1 MCVTELAC
9 LTYIVIF
16 FTNDSS
22 ALLPCYVR
30 RLSYCLLPTNM
41 LKCGAI
47 PLENIVMKKL
57 IQSVKGTREFYPE
70 EMALR
75 NYLYDKV
82 RSASQTFG
90 YQEWDAPFIEAID
103 LYAAKS
109 GEELVKKQSFT
120 FEDRGGE
127 LVTLRPE
134 LTPSLAR
141 MIAAKQ
147 GELNFPVRWWS
158 FGPFW
163 RYEQPQKGRSREFF
177 QWNVDL
183 LGVNS
188 PEADAELIAMG
199 ATFLRSVGL
208 SPELALIYVNNRRL
222 MDSEFDAL
230 GITQEKRLDVSNLVD
245 RRTKMDPAKWDA
257 YALELGITQKQLDGL
272 KDILGNLDL
281 WKKSDELT
289 RLFAALEALGVK
301 DYVRF
306 DPNIMRGLLYYTGT
320 VFEAFDVSGSL
331 KRAIF
336 GGGRYDNLLAD
347 VGGQPLSGVGFA
359 MGDVVIGIIL
369 QEAGLVPEFEP
380 SPAQV
385 LVTVFDE
392 KLWMQSFSLA
402 SELRNA
408 GLKVMVYPEPAKL
421 PRQFKFADKMKMKV
435 VVTIGPD
442 EAEKG
447 LAAVK
452 NLSNGEQVI
461 VTREAVADEVR
472 KIL

>member
-1 MCVTELAC
+1 MPSKINT
-9 LTYIVIF
+9 
-16 FTNDSS
+16 
-22 ALLPCYVR
+22 
-30 RLSYCLLPTNM
+30 
-41 LKCGAI
+41 
-47 PLENIVMKKL
+47 
-57 IQSVKGTREFYPE
+57 VKGTREFYPE
-70 EMALR
+70 QMFLR
-75 NYLYDKV
+75 NFIFDKV
-82 RSASQTFG
+82 QNASRSFG
-90 YQEWDAPFIEAID
+90 YQEYDGPFIEPID

-120 FEDRGGE
+120 FEDRGGD

-147 GELNFPVRWWS
+147 NELTYPVRWWS

-177 QWNVDL
+177 QWNIDM

-188 PEADAELIAMG
+188 PEADAELIAVG

-208 SPELALIYVNNRRL
+208 SPERALIYVNNRRL

-230 GITQEKRLDVSNLVD
+230 GITSEMRLDVSNLVD
-245 RRTKMDPAKWDA
+245 RRTKMEPSKWDA
-257 YALELGITQKQLDGL
+257 YGLELGLTQTQLDGL
-272 KDILGNLDL
+272 KDILGNFDL
-281 WKKSDELT
+281 WKRSEELT
-289 RLFAALEALGVK
+289 RLFAALEVLGVSE
-301 DYVRF
+301 YVKF

-320 VFEAFDVSGSL
+320 VFEAFDTSGSL

-369 QEAGLVPEFEP
+369 QEAGLLPEFEP

-392 KLWMQSFSLA
+392 NLWLESYKLGA
-402 SELRNA
+402 ELRST
-408 GLKVMVYPEPAKL
+408 GLNIMVFPEAVKL
-421 PRQFKFADKMKMKV
+421 QKQFKFANKVKMKV
-435 VVTIGPD
+435 VVTVGPD
-442 EAEKG
+442 EVENG
-447 LAAVK
+447 QVAVK
-452 NLSNGEQVI
+452 NLLSGEQVI
-461 VTREAVADEVR
+461 VKRDAAVDEVK
-472 KIL
+472 KILG

>member
-1 MCVTELAC
+1 
-9 LTYIVIF
+9 
-16 FTNDSS
+16 
-22 ALLPCYVR
+22 
-30 RLSYCLLPTNM
+30 
-41 LKCGAI
+41 
-47 PLENIVMKKL
+47 MKKT
-57 IQSVKGTREFYPE
+57 IQAVKGTRDFYPE
-70 EMALR
+70 QMALR

-82 RSASQTFG
+82 RAASQVFG
-90 YQEWDAPFIEAID
+90 YQEWDGPFIETID

-141 MIAAKQ
+141 MIAARQ
-147 GELNFPVRWWS
+147 NELTYPVRWWS

-163 RYEQPQKGRSREFF
+163 RYEQPQKGRTREFF
-177 QWNVDL
+177 QWNVDM

-188 PEADAELIAMG
+188 PEADAELIAVA
-199 ATFLRSVGL
+199 ATFIRSVGL
-208 SPELALIYVNNRRL
+208 SPERAQIYVNNRRL
-222 MDSEFDAL
+222 MDSEFDLLEIAL
-230 GITQEKRLDVSNLVD
+230 EKRLDVSNLVD
-245 RRTKMDPAKWDA
+245 RRSKMEPAKWDA
-257 YALELGITQKQLDGL
+257 YALELGLTQTQLDGL
-272 KDILGNLDL
+272 KDILGNFDL
-281 WKKSDELT
+281 WKKNLELV
-289 RLFAALEALGVK
+289 RLFTALDALGVRE
-301 DYVRF
+301 YVKF

-320 VFEAFDVSGSL
+320 VFEAYDLSGSL
-331 KRAIF
+331 KRAIL

-392 KLWMQSFSLA
+392 KLWLESYKLG
-402 SELRNA
+402 SELRSA
-408 GLKVMVYPEPAKL
+408 GLKVMVFPEPAKL
-421 PRQFKFADKMKMKV
+421 PKQFKFADKMKMKV
-435 VVTIGPD
+435 AVTIGPD

-461 VTREAVADEVR
+461 VTRETVADTIR
-472 KIL
+472 KILVI

>member
-1 MCVTELAC
+1 MA
-9 LTYIVIF
+9 
-16 FTNDSS
+16 S
-22 ALLPCYVR
+22 
-30 RLSYCLLPTNM
+30 
-41 LKCGAI
+41 K
-47 PLENIVMKKL
+47 
-57 IQSVKGTREFYPE
+57 IQSVKGTREFFPE
-70 EMALR
+70 QMFLR
-75 NYLYDKV
+75 NFIYEKV
-82 RSASQTFG
+82 RAASQAFG
-90 YQEWDAPFIEAID
+90 YQEWDAPFIETID

-120 FEDRGGE
+120 FQDRGGDF
-127 LVTLRPE
+127 VTLRPE

-177 QWNVDL
+177 QWNIDM

-188 PEADAELIAMG
+188 PEADAELIAVA

-208 SPELALIYVNNRRL
+208 NSERAAIYVNNRRL

-230 GITQEKRLDVSNLVD
+230 GIPSEKRLDVSNLVD
-245 RRTKMDPAKWDA
+245 RRSKMEPAKWESYGLD
-257 YALELGITQKQLDGL
+257 LGLTQSQVDGL
-272 KDILGNLDL
+272 KDILGNFDL

-301 DYVRF
+301 EYVKF

-320 VFEAFDVSGSL
+320 VFEAFETSGSL
-331 KRAIF
+331 KRAIL

-359 MGDVVIGIIL
+359 MGDVVTGIIL
-369 QEAGLVPEFEP
+369 QENGLLPEFIP
-380 SPAQV
+380 TPASV

-392 KLWMQSFSLA
+392 TMWMKSFELA
-402 SELRNA
+402 ALLRNA
-408 GLKVMVYPEPAKL
+408 GLNTMVFPEPAKL
-421 PRQFKFADKMKMKV
+421 QKQFKFADKMKIKIAL
-435 VVTIGPD
+435 TIGPD
-442 EAEKG
+442 EA
-447 LAAVK
+447 ANDSVAIK
-452 NLSNGEQVI
+452 NLVNGEQVT
-461 VTREAVADEVR
+461 VKREAVLNEIR
-472 KIL
+472 KILG